1 LSKIIEF
8 SIISIF
14 SSLIVIGLVIF
25 FITISCQYF
34 NDFNRRISELTPNF
48 RELNEIASKRK
59 IIVFLKMSVL
69 NTKVIKELSRFLV
82 AKNGYFIIG
91 G

>member
-1 LSKIIEF
+1 MSKILEF

-14 SSLIVIGLVIF
+14 SSLIVIGLVIL
-25 FITISCQYF
+25 FITLSYRYF
-34 NDFNRRISELTPNF
+34 NDFNQKINELIPNF
-48 RELNEIASKRK
+48 RELNKTASKRK

-69 NTKVIKELSRFLV
+69 NTKVIKELSRFFV
-82 AKNGYFIIG
+82 TKNGYFIIG